1 LFIEHLRKNNL
12 RILCGAGAQ
21 EKRQLPWITL
31 AGVMA
36 RSGKNECFLNGITE
50 VIKYHFNS
58 LL

>member
-1 LFIEHLRKNNL
+1 MFIEHLHKNNL

-36 RSGKNECFLNGITE
+36 RCG
-50 VIKYHFNS
+50 
-58 LL
+58 